1 MATPSFFPA
10 PSAPSATGRATQ
22 PAAGSRPP
30 RAVLADLADLAMGGH
45 DLLLLLSHMRSYS
58 SLLAHLLGSSEQ
70 IAGSGEQHLRYRHA
84 GDLWRLRR
92 RVLAERSR
100 GASAA
105 RPRWLLDKQLHDASR
120 PADRLLPAE
129 RSRALIFLRAP
140 APTLA
145 SILALAQRRQQRN
158 GCADALADPQRACDY
173 YVARLHHLRQDA
185 ERLGRRAL
193 GFDAE
198 LLPARPEALLQGIA
212 GWLGLDRVPSTQYQ
226 ATARTGQEGYGD
238 WGDNIHAGVVL
249 DASHGSGAGRGGL
262 LPPAVLAEAEAA
274 HRRCR
279 EALKR
284 HCATLGMD

>member
-1 MATPSFFPA
+1 MATSPFVISPA
-10 PSAPSATGRATQ
+10 ER
-22 PAAGSRPP
+22 PAAHGSPRLRRPP
-30 RAVLADLADLAMGGH
+30 PLAATHTRLAQLAVGQH

-58 SLLAHLLGSSEQ
+58 SLLAHLLGSTDE

-92 RVLAERSR
+92 RVLGEH
-100 GASAA
+100 A
-105 RPRWLLDKQLHDASR
+105 RPGDAPPPRWLLDKQLHDACR

-129 RSRALIFLRAP
+129 RCRALIFLRAP

-145 SILALAQRRQQRN
+145 SILALAQRRQQRI
-158 GCADALADPQRACDY
+158 GRADALADAQRACDY
-173 YVARLHHLRQDA
+173 YVARLHRLRQDA

-198 LLPARPEALLQGIA
+198 LLPTRPEALLQGIA
-212 GWLGLDRVPSTQYQ
+212 DWLDLAQVPATRYRP
-226 ATARTGQEGYGD
+226 TARTGQEGYGD

-249 DASHGSGAGRGGL
+249 DASQGSASRQPAPR

-274 HRRCR
+274 HGRCR
-279 EALKR
+279 QALRR